1 MMKRNYD
8 FSKGKRGAL
17 FPVPL
22 GKTRITIRLDNDIL
36 DWFRDKVEAQG
47 GGSYQTM
54 INDALREHITKGEQS
69 LEATIKRALQEVLLD
84 SRAFII
90 VNTSVDLSSTNSGIR
105 NDILPLFNHPLK
117 SAISDRY
124 VPYDNTQ

>member
-1 MMKRNYD
+1 MKRNYD
-8 FSKGKRGAL
+8 FSKGKRGAI
-17 FPVPL
+17 FPMPP

-54 INDALREHITKGEQS
+54 INDALREHIKTGEKG
-69 LEATIKRALQEVLLD
+69 LEATFKRVLQEVLLEN
-84 SRAFII
+84 RCIM
-90 VNTSVDLSSTNSGIR
+90 VNTSVDFSSTNSGIR
-105 NDILPLFNHPLK
+105 NDILSLFDHSHE

-124 VPYDNTQ
+124 VPYDNIQ